1 MWLTG
6 VPGPPICGI
15 GATLPQ
21 PAPTGLPMR
30 AAIRTLNLVVQYLPL
45 DRTLAALADPTRRQ
59 VVRSLSRQPELT
71 ASRLAGELPMTRQAV
86 TKHLAALDRAGL
98 VSARREGRETRY
110 TLTPAPL
117 TDAMRWM
124 DDVGAE
130 WDARLARLADRR

>member
-1 MWLTG
+1 MRGLTPRVVESRG
-6 VPGPPICGI
+6 DDRI
-15 GATLPQ
+15 GA
-21 PAPTGLPMR
+21 
-30 AAIRTLNLVVQYLPL
+30 VF
-45 DRTLAALADPTRRQ
+45 AALADPTRRQ

-124 DDVGAE
+124 DDVGAQ
-130 WDARLARLADRR
+130 WDGRLAKLAERR